1 MLPII
6 SVLPLFWRMMQ
17 CLKRYYTTRDKV
29 HLPNAGKYA
38 AGLSVVLFSSLM
50 GNFQGT
56 HTGTLAPRVWE
67 LPADQRMRHTVYSTY
82 WPWYR
87 VLWLIC
93 FIGTTLYNYTWDLFM
108 DWGLGRIYSNNFML
122 RDRLVWQNHKWVRVI
137 RLLA

>member
-1 MLPII
+1 VATFSPTVRNQASTKQLDSFARLLLRSRYSATVPSLDSTRCQKLNSIMLPII

-56 HTGTLAPRVWE
+56 HTGTLAPLVRE
-67 LPADQRMRHTVYSTY
+67 LPAD
-82 WPWYR
+82 
-87 VLWLIC
+87 
-93 FIGTTLYNYTWDLFM
+93 
-108 DWGLGRIYSNNFML
+108 
-122 RDRLVWQNHKWVRVI
+122 
-137 RLLA
+137 

>member
-1 MLPII
+1 M
-6 SVLPLFWRMMQ
+6 
-17 CLKRYYTTRDKV
+17 K
-29 HLPNAGKYA
+29 
-38 AGLSVVLFSSLM
+38 
-50 GNFQGT
+50 
-56 HTGTLAPRVWE
+56 
-67 LPADQRMRHTVYSTY
+67 HTVYSTY

>member
-1 MLPII
+1 MYSRVSSRRCSILSTRFASSAVATFSPTVRNQASTKQLDSFARLLLRSRYSATVPSLDSTRCQKLNSIMLPII

-56 HTGTLAPRVWE
+56 HTGTLAPLVRE
-67 LPADQRMRHTVYSTY
+67 LPAD
-82 WPWYR
+82 
-87 VLWLIC
+87 
-93 FIGTTLYNYTWDLFM
+93 
-108 DWGLGRIYSNNFML
+108 
-122 RDRLVWQNHKWVRVI
+122 
-137 RLLA
+137 